1 MLTCCDT
8 RYWICSAVPPEVAF
22 EIAQAA
28 SFLISKS
35 AVASSWTSGGMR
47 PQSITFWIWSLLP
60 AVMLEMVQQASLR
73 MLFLWL
79 LSKRS
84 RQGNAPQLMTICVC
98 RSSPVTMLPTVRSA
112 GVWTLGEGCPS
123 SSTSRRTT
131 PASITAWILS
141 FVPSDRYESAQHA
154 SVSTSSSFEKIR
166 WARHG
171 SAGLTMWNGGCGL
184 PRQKFDS
191 VHVALR
197 SIDTLDDSVSW
208 PSSGMSA
215 CVCSTKSRQRGE
227 SPAMLPSAHTACSRT
242 SSFGLLSSCTK
253 IGTAPL
259 SITCAVWSAV
269 PEAMFVRAHAAS
281 NCSCGFACAVRN
293 STKRGTTPDWIT
305 SSIGGLR
312 SMESSFLN
320 HVTPWSW
327 ASPSGELMAC
337 TFSGRARSFS
347 AMSGLAGAGASPP
360 TCTGVPTAAL
370 PAASGA
376 AGAAPCVRLFARRAS
391 SRFSLRTTMR
401 VSSRLRRLSSESMP
415 FLKFFLRS
423 LPRPDIRGDAPL
435 PAPDGHYS

>member
-1 MLTCCDT
+1 M
-8 RYWICSAVPPEVAF
+8 
-22 EIAQAA
+22 
-28 SFLISKS
+28 
-35 AVASSWTSGGMR
+35 SWANTERAGATSC
-47 PQSITFWIWSLLP
+47 
-60 AVMLEMVQQASLR
+60 
-73 MLFLWL
+73 
-79 LSKRS
+79 
-84 RQGNAPQLMTICVC
+84 QL
-98 RSSPVTMLPTVRSA
+98 
-112 GVWTLGEGCPS
+112 
-123 SSTSRRTT
+123 
-131 PASITAWILS
+131 
-141 FVPSDRYESAQHA
+141 
-154 SVSTSSSFEKIR
+154 
-166 WARHG
+166 
-171 SAGLTMWNGGCGL
+171 GCGL
-184 PRQKFDS
+184 PRQRFES

-197 SIDTLDDSVSW
+197 SIDIFEFGLSCS
-208 PSSGMSA
+208 SSGWSA
-215 CVCSTKSRQRGE
+215 PCVSTRSRHSGE

-423 LPRPDIRGDAPL
+423 LPRPDMRSMPL
-435 PAPDGHYS
+435 PAPDGH